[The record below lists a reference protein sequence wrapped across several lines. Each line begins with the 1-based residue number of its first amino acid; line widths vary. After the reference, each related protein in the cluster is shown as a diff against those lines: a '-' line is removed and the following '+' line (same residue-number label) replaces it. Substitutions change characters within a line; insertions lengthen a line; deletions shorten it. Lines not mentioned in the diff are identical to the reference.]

1 MFAKGM
7 DAKIKNILG
16 GIVNVLDSTFIMG
29 GHNREMN
36 YSST

>member
-1 MFAKGM
+1 MFAKGVE
-7 DAKIKNILG
+7 AKIKNILG
-16 GIVNVLDSTFIMG
+16 GTVNVLDSTFIMG